1 MPSLTPP
8 ATESTGKSPA
18 GPGGLRSGGA
28 DLFDPARADGQPDYI
43 IVYGDDGNVRY
54 VNPAFSRA
62 MGYSPNQMIGTPF
75 LSYVPEALRADA
87 AANMAERQDTREGPL
102 YEMALTSAD
111 GNARSVIV
119 KGRPIRFGSDPAT
132 LLFLIDITQRKTL
145 EDELMARA
153 DELQRIS
160 AAYRQANRKL
170 TLLTT
175 ITRHD
180 INNQLT
186 VLKGYLE
193 LLAPRQADQK
203 LADFC
208 TKAEEAAERIAAM
221 IRFTREYEEIG
232 TSVPLWHD
240 ARALVDAA
248 LAHAP
253 VGDVVVR
260 NDIFAGTEIFADPLV
275 EKVLY
280 NLMDNAVRYGTTIT
294 TIRFSAQEK
303 DGTHILVCE
312 DDGTGVAQDEK
323 ERIFERGFGKNTG
336 LGLALSREILDI
348 TGITIRENGV
358 PGKGARFE
366 MAVPPGAWRARP
378 VPAHP

>member
-1 MPSLTPP
+1 MPSMNP
-8 ATESTGKSPA
+8 ADTGNREKSPVV
-18 GPGGLRSGGA
+18 PGGPRSGTT

-43 IVYGDDGNVRY
+43 IVNGPDGNIRY

-62 MGYSPNQMIGTPF
+62 MGYSPDQMIGTPF
-75 LSYVPEALRADA
+75 LSFVPEAFRPDA
-87 AANMAERQDTREGPL
+87 AFGMAEWQDAREGPL
-102 YEMALTSAD
+102 FEMALTSAE
-111 GNARSVIV
+111 GNVRSVIV

-132 LLFLIDITQRKTL
+132 LLFLIDITRRKTL
-145 EDELMARA
+145 EDELMSRA

-203 LADFC
+203 LVGYCA
-208 TKAEEAAERIAAM
+208 KAEEAAERIAAM

-248 LAHAP
+248 LAQAP

-280 NLMDNAVRYGTTIT
+280 NLMDNAVRYGTTLT
-294 TIRFSAQEK
+294 TIRFSAT
-303 DGTHILVCE
+303 DTGGTLMLVCE
-312 DDGTGVAQDEK
+312 DDGAGVANDEK

-366 MAVPPGAWRARP
+366 MAVPPGAWRAQP
-378 VPAHP
+378 VPEHP

>member
-1 MPSLTPP
+1 MPSMNP
-8 ATESTGKSPA
+8 AATGNPGKSPA
-18 GPGGLRSGGA
+18 GHGGPRSGSA

-43 IVYGDDGNVRY
+43 IVYSKDGNIRY
-54 VNPAFSRA
+54 VNPAFSRT
-62 MGYSPNQMIGTPF
+62 MGYSPDQMIGTPF
-75 LSYVPEALRADA
+75 LSYVPEALRAEA
-87 AANMAERQDTREGPL
+87 AAGMTERQDTREGPL
-102 YEMALTSAD
+102 FEMALTSAN
-111 GNARSVIV
+111 GNFRSVIV

-132 LLFLIDITQRKTL
+132 LLFLIDITRRKTL

-160 AAYRQANRKL
+160 AAFRQANRKL

-193 LLAPRQADQK
+193 LLAPLQADQK
-203 LADFC
+203 LVGYCA
-208 TKAEEAAERIAAM
+208 KAEEAAERIAAM

-248 LAHAP
+248 LSQAP
-253 VGDVVVR
+253 VGDVLVR
-260 NDIFAGTEIFADPLV
+260 NDILAGMEIFADPLV

-303 DGTHILVCE
+303 DGTLMLVCE
-312 DDGTGVAQDEK
+312 DDGTGVLPDEK

-348 TGITIRENGV
+348 TGITIRENGE

-366 MAVPPGAWRARP
+366 MMVPPGAWRAR
-378 VPAHP
+378 

>member
-1 MPSLTPP
+1 MPSMNPP
-8 ATESTGKSPA
+8 ATGNPEKSPA
-18 GPGGLRSGGA
+18 EPEAPRSGSA
-28 DLFDPARADGQPDYI
+28 DLFDPARADSQPDYI
-43 IVYGDDGNVRY
+43 IVYGRDGNVLY

-62 MGYSPNQMIGTPF
+62 MGYSPDQMIGTPF
-75 LSYVPEALRADA
+75 LSYVPESLRANA
-87 AANMAERQDTREGPL
+87 AGSMAERPDTREGPL
-102 YEMALTSAD
+102 YEITLTSAN
-111 GNARSVIV
+111 GNFLSVIV
-119 KGRPIRFGSDPAT
+119 KGRPIRFGSVPAT

-193 LLAPRQADQK
+193 LLAPQQADQK
-203 LADFC
+203 LANYC
-208 TKAEEAAERIAAM
+208 SKAEEAAERIAAM

-240 ARALVDAA
+240 TRALVDAA

-253 VGDVVVR
+253 IGDVVVR
-260 NDIFAGTEIFADPLV
+260 NDILAGTEIFADPLV

-294 TIRFSAQEK
+294 TIRFSAMER
-303 DGTHILVCE
+303 DGTLILVCE
-312 DDGTGVAQDEK
+312 DDGTGVAKEEK

-358 PGKGARFE
+358 PGRGACFE
-366 MAVPPGAWRARP
+366 MAVPPGAWRVRP
-378 VPAHP
+378 LPAHP